1 MENEF
6 KNAGEPWYQDEDNQL
21 NKLYNVDM
29 LDIMEISKNSP
40 PRCSDDILITIDKND
55 YIELQKNMKEMKDEI
70 KKINKKI
77 NDFIEIMYDFMKE

>member
-6 KNAGEPWYQDEDNQL
+6 KNACEPWYQDEYNQL
-21 NKLYNVDM
+21 NNVDM

-77 NDFIEIMYDFMKE
+77 NDFIEIMYDFMKEEK